1 MKQVVFVVQTSR
13 TGCSFSEDLGEL
25 ALSSCGLG
33 FEYVLCFGL
42 FLLVVMEDP
51 LKGSTAGVTKVL
63 VLDK

>member
-1 MKQVVFVVQTSR
+1 MWYKLLGLDVPSQKI
-13 TGCSFSEDLGEL
+13 LGEL